1 MLIYIHGFDSAPQSF
16 KARITEEWFTA
27 RGRAGEYRCPAL
39 PPSPRAA
46 MALLETEIARA
57 GPGVSLIGSS
67 LGGYY
72 ATALA
77 ERHGLKA
84 ALLNPAVRPYELL
97 SAHTGKRRN
106 HHTGEEYEFT
116 AGHVEE
122 LRALE
127 LPPGTMI
134 TPARY
139 LLLTATADEVL
150 DYRAGVERYR
160 GAEQIIV
167 QGSSHGLPEYPQHL
181 ERVLAFCGT
190 AL

>member
-16 KARITEEWFTA
+16 KARITEEWFAA
-27 RGRAGEYRCPAL
+27 RGRTDEYRCPAL

-46 MALLETEIARA
+46 MALLEAEIAGA

-97 SAHTGKRRN
+97 AAHTGKRRN

-116 AGHVEE
+116 PGHVEE
-122 LRALE
+122 LRTLE
-127 LPPGTMI
+127 IPAI
-134 TPARY
+134 TAARY
-139 LLLTATADEVL
+139 QLLTATADEVL

-160 GAEQIIV
+160 GAEQIII
-167 QGSSHGLPEYPQHL
+167 QGSSHGLPEYPQYL
-181 ERVLAFCGT
+181 ERVLSFCGV
-190 AL
+190 A